1 MLMSSNVVQEE
12 EEEAITA
19 ETEIASKYEVWI

>member
-1 MLMSSNVVQEE
+1 MLMSSNVVQE